1 MPEAGSADPEA
12 DRMPDLPVVTLL
24 GDSIS
29 AGFGLPT
36 ASALPVRLEAA
47 ISTLGLGVRVV
58 GAGVSG
64 DTTADGLRRMARD
77 VPAETRLCVVALG
90 ANDLMQMVRPA
101 DMARTLDDII
111 ERLKARNIDIL
122 LCGMRAPPWAGTYG
136 QAFEAVFGQAARRH
150 GIAFYPFLLEGMAL
164 DPAFTLPDRL
174 HPNAAGIGV
183 IARGLAPAV
192 VAALRDATR
201 PTSKTPF

>member
-1 MPEAGSADPEA
+1 M
-12 DRMPDLPVVTLL
+12 TLL

-29 AGFGLPT
+29 AGFGLPV

-47 ISTLGLGVRVV
+47 ISSLGMRVRVF

-101 DMARTLDDII
+101 DMAQSLDAII
-111 ERLKARNIDIL
+111 ERLKVRNIDVL
-122 LCGMRAPPWAGTYG
+122 LCGMRAPPWVGAYG
-136 QAFEAVFGQAARRH
+136 QAFETVFGQAAQRH
-150 GIAFYPFLLEGMAL
+150 GVAFYPFLLEGMAL
-164 DPAFTLPDRL
+164 NPALTLLDRL
-174 HPNAAGIGV
+174 HPNAAGIDV

-192 VAALRDATR
+192 VAALGRAAVPGIRKASACGPIYSPGPPGT
-201 PTSKTPF
+201 

>member
-1 MPEAGSADPEA
+1 
-12 DRMPDLPVVTLL
+12 MPDQPVVTLL

-29 AGFGLPT
+29 AGFGLP
-36 ASALPVRLEAA
+36 AALALPVRLQAA
-47 ISTLGLGVRVV
+47 ISSLGLGVRVV

-77 VPAETRLCVVALG
+77 VPAKTRLCVVALG

-111 ERLKARNIDIL
+111 KRLEARNIDVL
-122 LCGMRAPPWAGTYG
+122 LCGMKAPPWAGAYG
-136 QAFEAVFGQAARRH
+136 QAFEAVFGQAAQRH
-150 GIAFYPFLLEGMAL
+150 DIAFYPFLLEGMAL

-174 HPNAAGIGV
+174 HPNAAGIDV
-183 IARGLAPAV
+183 IARGLAPVV
-192 VAALRDATR
+192 VAALQGATR
-201 PTSKTPF
+201 PTSENQF